1 VSGEIE
7 GDRKSFL
14 SGGEIAPVEG
24 VGILGRGEA
33 GILPDGPGLGDV
45 HGRVGAAQIGRD
57 AGIGVEAIEPVE
69 IGRVIDAVDRDAF
82 GREPGG
88 DSAAAAAE
96 AAGIAAAAGSAS
108 ANSIC
113 AKSGMRLIFDYPI
126 SIPRI
131 ISYALLSVASRIA
144 NPRK

>member
-1 VSGEIE
+1 MIAVVAAMRGEIE
-7 GDRKSFL
+7 GDRESFL

-82 GREPGG
+82 GREPRG
-88 DSAAAAAE
+88 DSAAGCGGSGRNCRRRLRVGELDLCKIRDAAH
-96 AAGIAAAAGSAS
+96 
-108 ANSIC
+108 
-113 AKSGMRLIFDYPI
+113 L
-126 SIPRI
+126 
-131 ISYALLSVASRIA
+131 
-144 NPRK
+144 